1 MTLRVGPVG
10 FRIGSDWRA
19 PIAAVADLYQDYP
32 CAEFA
37 DYTVRL
43 EAEHVWR
50 RWIRPSIRISGD
62 YRLPEAAP
70 LPLWQGLLAA
80 ELGMNLQMALGHRR
94 HLLLHAAVVERDGR
108 AVIMSGISGA
118 GKSTLALLLAQRG
131 WRFLSDEFALIEP
144 ASGMVVPFPR
154 PVSLKNESLSSI
166 SMGSRVGPL
175 LTGTPQGDI
184 RHVAPDP
191 AALAAMDRPAKP
203 ALLLFPR
210 FGFPEATRVLPPA
223 ESFVRLT
230 QASTNYVA
238 LGEAGFH
245 ALTRLRATIPAIAFD
260 YPDGPAGVA
269 AVEKLWAAL

>member
-94 HLLLHAAVVERDGR
+94 HLLLELAP
-108 AVIMSGISGA
+108 
-118 GKSTLALLLAQRG
+118 TLG
-131 WRFLSDEFALIEP
+131 VDFLQA
-144 ASGMVVPFPR
+144 
-154 PVSLKNESLSSI
+154 
-166 SMGSRVGPL
+166 VGPL
-175 LTGTPQGDI
+175 LFDVFLNGAGPLI
-184 RHVAPDP
+184 AELV
-191 AALAAMDRPAKP
+191 
-203 ALLLFPR
+203 LLLAHLEL
-210 FGFPEATRVLPPA
+210 GAL
-223 ESFVRLT
+223 
-230 QASTNYVA
+230 QVA
-238 LGEAGFH
+238 LVLLGVWFSKEHFDAGFDLLVSAH
-245 ALTRLRATIPAIAFD
+245 GF
-260 YPDGPAGVA
+260 
-269 AVEKLWAAL
+269 

>member
-94 HLLLHAAVVERDGR
+94 HLRRSAVK
-108 AVIMSGISGA
+108 AY
-118 GKSTLALLLAQRG
+118 
-131 WRFLSDEFALIEP
+131 P
-144 ASGMVVPFPR
+144 AR
-154 PVSLKNESLSSI
+154 
-166 SMGSRVGPL
+166 R
-175 LTGTPQGDI
+175 QA
-184 RHVAPDP
+184 H
-191 AALAAMDRPAKP
+191 
-203 ALLLFPR
+203 
-210 FGFPEATRVLPPA
+210 PPA
-223 ESFVRLT
+223 RRL
-230 QASTNYVA
+230 NHGKY
-238 LGEAGFH
+238 
-245 ALTRLRATIPAIAFD
+245 PIA
-260 YPDGPAGVA
+260 A
-269 AVEKLWAAL
+269 A

>member
-19 PIAAVADLYQDYP
+19 PIAAVAGLYQDYP

-108 AVIMSGISGA
+108 
-118 GKSTLALLLAQRG
+118 
-131 WRFLSDEFALIEP
+131 F
-144 ASGMVVPFPR
+144 
-154 PVSLKNESLSSI
+154 
-166 SMGSRVGPL
+166 
-175 LTGTPQGDI
+175 
-184 RHVAPDP
+184 
-191 AALAAMDRPAKP
+191 
-203 ALLLFPR
+203 
-210 FGFPEATRVLPPA
+210 EATRECGAVLRLGRPA
-223 ESFVRLT
+223 PRGAERTLSP
-230 QASTNYVA
+230 QADADDGNHDKEDQNSHHGLSDGDLHDANHDGAAPTHRA
-238 LGEAGFH
+238 KPSAG
-245 ALTRLRATIPAIAFD
+245 L
-260 YPDGPAGVA
+260 
-269 AVEKLWAAL
+269 KL